1 MYRVYLLEIPIRKI
15 TLGRRGQCVHNATIS
30 HLAHNCDVPN

>member
-1 MYRVYLLEIPIRKI
+1 MRVYVLEIPVRKI
-15 TLGRRGQCVHNATIS
+15 TSGRRGQCVHNATIS

>member
-1 MYRVYLLEIPIRKI
+1 MRVCVLEIPVRKI
-15 TLGRRGQCVHNATIS
+15 TLGRHGQCVHNATIS